1 MCTNLAILG
10 ASNCTIG
17 IRIFQNPSV
26 SSGSMRAS
34 PGVLH
39 HEVQVL
45 QRGLGRRNTR
55 DLQRGRHG
63 ALLRD
68 LRTT

>member
-1 MCTNLAILG
+1 MCANLAILG
-10 ASNCTIG
+10 ASHCTIG
-17 IRIFQNPSV
+17 IRILQNPSV
-26 SSGSMRAS
+26 SSGSMRA

-55 DLQRGRHG
+55 DAPGVVVTGRC
-63 ALLRD
+63 
-68 LRTT
+68 